1 MRIFINCN
9 FSSRQGSGESPQQA
23 KIQSINIME
32 GVQNL
37 PPHLQGEFMKTLEQ
51 MQIKDSLM

>member
-1 MRIFINCN
+1 MD
-9 FSSRQGSGESPQQA
+9 
-23 KIQSINIME
+23 

-51 MQIKDSLM
+51 MQIKDSLMWVLVFEESS